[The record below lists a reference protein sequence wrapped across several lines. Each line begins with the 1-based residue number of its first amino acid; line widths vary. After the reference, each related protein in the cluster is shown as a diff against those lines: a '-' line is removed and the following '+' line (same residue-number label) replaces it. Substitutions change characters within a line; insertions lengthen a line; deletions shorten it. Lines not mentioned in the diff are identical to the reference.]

1 MGRAESGLD
10 GAVVLVT
17 GAGRGQGRNHCV
29 RRAEAG
35 ASVIATDIC
44 APVEGADYP
53 MASAED
59 LAETARLVESMGT
72 RAVATVVDV
81 RDAASMVA
89 AVDAGVAELGRLDG
103 VVANAG
109 ICAVG
114 TTEEFSPATFQAVID
129 INLVGVWNTCRAAV
143 PHLRSG
149 GGGSMVLVSSSAGIK
164 GMPFFS
170 AYSAAKRGLVGLM
183 QSMGIEFADASIRVN
198 TVHPTGVDTEMTRGL
213 AALGPLLAERPSL
226 GPLFM
231 NALPM
236 ATVTPDDVSNAV
248 LFLLSDAAASVT
260 GLTMT
265 VDAGITLR

>member
-1 MGRAESGLD
+1 
-10 GAVVLVT
+10 
-17 GAGRGQGRNHCV
+17 
-29 RRAEAG
+29 
-35 ASVIATDIC
+35 
-44 APVEGADYP
+44 
-53 MASAED
+53 
-59 LAETARLVESMGT
+59 
-72 RAVATVVDV
+72 
-81 RDAASMVA
+81 
-89 AVDAGVAELGRLDG
+89 
-103 VVANAG
+103 
-109 ICAVG
+109 
-114 TTEEFSPATFQAVID
+114 
-129 INLVGVWNTCRAAV
+129 
-143 PHLRSG
+143 
-149 GGGSMVLVSSSAGIK
+149 MVLVSSSAGIK